1 MRTREVPFEEWP
13 EFFREFGRRHEDWLA
28 TLRVLGPS
36 LGDQVEA
43 RELPLTGIVGDRES
57 GSISMHFG
65 RLSEGAL
72 EHPIERPLRVWVE
85 LEDNGAE
92 RALEIESANGDKT
105 ILEFRVTHPPE
116 MVDGIVEWP
125 TAT

>member
-1 MRTREVPFEEWP
+1 MRTREIPLEEWP
-13 EFFREFGRRHEDWLA
+13 EFLREFGRRHEDWLA
-28 TLRVLGPS
+28 TVRVLGPR

-43 RELPLTGIVGDRES
+43 RELPLTGIVGDAES
-57 GSISMHFG
+57 GSISIHLG
-65 RLSEGAL
+65 RPSETTL

-116 MVDGIVEWP
+116 MVDGMLEWP